1 MKRCVDTL
9 NLLVKGEANED
20 GHVQRQI
27 FEEKMAFGMDNHFSG
42 NATSQEVG
50 ERGWKCN
57 QTCQH
62 EDRFPK
68 GVENKY
74 FHALKEVKVD
84 ARS

>member
-42 NATSQEVG
+42 DAVSAHMGES
-50 ERGWKCN
+50 ERGYKTINTTRHDHLSKGCN
-57 QTCQH
+57 K
-62 EDRFPK
+62 ES
-68 GVENKY
+68 
-74 FHALKEVKVD
+74 FHYA
-84 ARS
+84 